1 MRSWDMECLRMR
13 SCLSISRESPLQD
26 VQSVMPTDGKFGF
39 SVLIAGLP
47 VPEYLKDG
55 RYYVESNLW
64 TPVSYKQLVRELAYG
79 EVEEQ
84 EWPVTPYQIKLYTL
98 PHCPVSR
105 LYVYVDGIRVY
116 KATLS
121 GGECR

>member
-1 MRSWDMECLRMR
+1 
-13 SCLSISRESPLQD
+13 
-26 VQSVMPTDGKFGF
+26 MPTDGKFGF

-84 EWPVTPYQIKLYTL
+84 EWPVTPYQIKVYTL
-98 PHCPVSR
+98 PQTPLSWLH
-105 LYVYVDGIRVY
+105 VYVDGVKVHKCALNEEESR
-116 KATLS
+116 
-121 GGECR
+121 